1 MATRTIQLTLPA
13 DELSRINEVC
23 AEHGLTFNDA
33 CVRYAQ
39 QVVAYLGITFELDA
53 ELAARME
60 RICADLGLPLE
71 VAFRILSKKIERER
85 RLPPGLEPQPA
96 NLPSAAS

>member
-1 MATRTIQLTLPA
+1 MAEVSVTI
-13 DELSRINEVC
+13 
-23 AEHGLTFNDA
+23 
-33 CVRYAQ
+33 
-39 QVVAYLGITFELDA
+39 ELDA

-71 VAFRILSKKIERER
+71 VAFSILSKKIAREC
-85 RLPPGLEPQPA
+85 RLPPELEPQPA

>member
-1 MATRTIQLTLPA
+1 
-13 DELSRINEVC
+13 
-23 AEHGLTFNDA
+23 
-33 CVRYAQ
+33 
-39 QVVAYLGITFELDA
+39 
-53 ELAARME
+53 ME

-71 VAFRILSKKIERER
+71 VAFRILSKKIARER

>member
-1 MATRTIQLTLPA
+1 MAKVTVNI
-13 DELSRINEVC
+13 
-23 AEHGLTFNDA
+23 
-33 CVRYAQ
+33 
-39 QVVAYLGITFELDA
+39 ELDS

-71 VAFRILSKKIERER
+71 VAFRILSKKIARER

-96 NLPSAAS
+96 SLPSAAS

>member
-1 MATRTIQLTLPA
+1 MA
-13 DELSRINEVC
+13 EV
-23 AEHGLTFNDA
+23 TVN
-33 CVRYAQ
+33 
-39 QVVAYLGITFELDA
+39 IELDA

-71 VAFRILSKKIERER
+71 VAFRILSKKIARER
-85 RLPPGLEPQPA
+85 RLPPRLEPQPA